1 MITNIKTILFLVALA
16 LSASLKAGEIK
27 TNSVRMAAPPD
38 WVTPG
43 RVNSVVDHIQPMMEW
58 NIRRIEV
65 SWYNDQADFEKVH
78 GLGPLVLAMSR
89 KSDNSV
95 HLGPRIK
102 KENFDAVFGH
112 ELVHIISYQKY
123 KDAIPKWLEE
133 GLANHLSHMSKV
145 DYAWLAKHPAPNDV
159 RDLTHPFNGS
169 DDHVRYH
176 YMASQALMEMI
187 SGKCEL
193 TNLLRMSVR
202 RKLEDKLDTLC
213 GIKDITKE
221 FNLWVAKKNH

>member
-1 MITNIKTILFLVALA
+1 MKNNLIALLLFLSS
-16 LSASLKAGEIK
+16 LSLYAADIK
-27 TNSVRMAAPPD
+27 TNAVHMADAPD

-43 RVNSVVDHIQPMMEW
+43 RINSVVEHIQSILEW
-58 NIRRIEV
+58 DIRRIEV
-65 SWYNDQADFEKVH
+65 TWYKDQGAFERVH

-95 HLGPRIK
+95 HLGPKIK
-102 KENFDAVFGH
+102 KENFEAVFGH

-123 KDAIPKWLEE
+123 KEAIPKWLEE
-133 GLANHLSHMSKV
+133 GLANHLSHLAKV
-145 DYAWLAKHPAPNDV
+145 DYKWLAAHPAPSDV
-159 RDLTHPFNGS
+159 RDLTHPFSGS
-169 DDHVRYH
+169 EDHVHYH

-187 SGKCEL
+187 ASKCDL
-193 TNLLRMSVR
+193 ANLLRLSVR

-221 FNLWVAKKNH
+221 FNLWVTKRNH

>member
-1 MITNIKTILFLVALA
+1 MLFR
-16 LSASLKAGEIK
+16 S
-27 TNSVRMAAPPD
+27 
-38 WVTPG
+38 
-43 RVNSVVDHIQPMMEW
+43 
-58 NIRRIEV
+58 
-65 SWYNDQADFEKVH
+65 
-78 GLGPLVLAMSR
+78 
-89 KSDNSV
+89 
-95 HLGPRIK
+95 
-102 KENFDAVFGH
+102 
-112 ELVHIISYQKY
+112 
-123 KDAIPKWLEE
+123 
-133 GLANHLSHMSKV
+133 
-145 DYAWLAKHPAPNDV
+145 WLAKHPAPNDV